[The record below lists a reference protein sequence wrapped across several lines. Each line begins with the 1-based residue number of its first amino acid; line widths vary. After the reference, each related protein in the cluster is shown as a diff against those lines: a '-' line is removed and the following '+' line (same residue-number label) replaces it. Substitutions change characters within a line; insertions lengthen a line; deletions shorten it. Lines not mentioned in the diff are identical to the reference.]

1 MRAVYTDLHIHTS
14 DNADVINEQYNSS
27 LLVQKVKEFSNADSI
42 LLSLTDHNTINK
54 KAYESLLC
62 EDVDVLLGVE
72 LHIRNYENCKP
83 YHCHVFFDVD
93 RCEILNRIDAIN
105 SILNKLYPKKMV
117 CNNDSIP
124 TLEKIVKSFEGLNF
138 TMLPHGGQSHN
149 TFDKSIPP
157 GIRFDSVIE
166 RTIYYN
172 QFDGFTSRNNKGVE
186 ITTEYFR
193 RLGISSFVNL
203 ITCTDNY
210 EPSKYPSSKSSN
222 EEFVPTWMLSKPS
235 FHGLRLALSE
245 ETRLFYQKEK
255 PTFSNNIIKSAYLNN
270 TNCKIDVEL
279 THGLNVIIG
288 GSSSGKTLFMD
299 SLYKKITGSPFDEEY
314 EYKHFGVDELVV
326 SNPAD
331 YTPHYINQNYIIK
344 ILDKGNRTGIESIDI
359 IQNTFPGSIDLD
371 IAVENN
377 LKQLR
382 TLLNELFLAAN
393 SINTIQKKIRSI
405 PSFPRLVSRNS
416 FQKNY
421 FESLL
426 PNNGVKESI
435 EISEHSFDS
444 YKQCIEK
451 LKSLSDSNPFIDIT
465 KELDIIN
472 KKIAEAYDKACLSE
486 KVLQAIDDTK
496 NNWDEILEEESSEE
510 RTNNELQWKL
520 KTYVYD
526 YYKYLR
532 SFYGALT
539 KLTSFSFEYETK
551 EIMAGGH
558 QLKIKNNFKLNQT
571 EILNA
576 FNSFRR
582 QDSIIGSFEEIT
594 PESLFQEQFNQT
606 FSTDYQNKIYEK
618 LAEKNK
624 KIYEIKTKDGKNFDN
639 LSPGWKTAVLL
650 DIILNYDHDNAPIF
664 IDQPEDNLATNYI
677 NEGLVKAI
685 KKAKNRRQILII
697 SHNATIPMLADAQN
711 IILCENKCGCVVI
724 KSAAMEDRIDNKLII
739 DSIAEITDG
748 GKSAVKKRVKKYD
761 LKSYREEQ
769 A

>member
-14 DNADVINEQYNSS
+14 DNADIINEQYNSS
-27 LLVQKVKEFSNADSI
+27 LLVRKVKEFSNADSI

-93 RCEILNRIDAIN
+93 RCEIINRIDAIN

-124 TLEKIVKSFEGLNF
+124 TLETIVKSFEGLNF

-235 FHGLRLALSE
+235 FQGLRLALSE
-245 ETRLFYQKEK
+245 ETRLFYQKER

-270 TNCKIDVEL
+270 SNCKIDVEL

-393 SINTIQKKIRSI
+393 NIKSIQKKIRSI
-405 PSFPRLVSRNS
+405 PSFPRLVSRKS

-472 KKIAEAYDKACLSE
+472 EKIAEAYDKACLSE

-510 RTNNELQWKL
+510 RTNNELQSKL
-520 KTYVYD
+520 KTYFYD
-526 YYKYLR
+526 YFKYLR
-532 SFYGALT
+532 SFYSALT

-582 QDSIIGSFEEIT
+582 QDSIIGSFEDIT

-677 NEGLVKAI
+677 NEGLVAAI

-711 IILCENKCGCVVI
+711 IILCENKCGCIVI

-739 DSIAEITDG
+739 DRIAEITDG

-761 LKSYREEQ
+761 LKSYREE
-769 A
+769 